1 MHLEASSVF
10 SSKHFQYSSRA
21 PQQACLSFIDGA
33 AIPSGFKLSTKIC
46 DINKGLIIPE
56 KASQRKRYCRSLRPP
71 LFKTLPPDFN
81 DATTTNQ
88 FYRNVIIRA
97 LAGEAYLLLHV
108 IAPLL
113 RKPLLDSWL
122 PHGLSLKPVRVFSR
136 DYFPI
141 GKTRVALPIL
151 QGCCSNQSA
160 VQINA
165 GGQNHQAGQ
174 GALLHLAEEK
184 PEARGE
190 SATSRVHSLSGAP
203 HPAPPASPPLRPP
216 RTRFPSAPT
225 GGKNH
230 AVQQPGKKG
239 VGPSWSRTVA
249 SPAWAS
255 HVDPTTPRKQFT

>member
-1 MHLEASSVF
+1 MF

-33 AIPSGFKLSTKIC
+33 AILSGLKLSTKIC

-56 KASQRKRYCRSLRPP
+56 EASQRKRYCRSLRPP
-71 LFKTLPPDFN
+71 LLKVLPPDFH
-81 DATTTNQ
+81 DATATNQ
-88 FYRNVIIRA
+88 FYRNIKA
-97 LAGEAYLLLHV
+97 LAWEPYPLLHV

-113 RKPLLDSWL
+113 RWQLGLKKPLLDSRL
-122 PHGLSLKPVRVFSR
+122 PPDLSPKPVRVFSR
-136 DYFPI
+136 DYFPN
-141 GKTRVALPIL
+141 GKTSVAPPTL
-151 QGCCSNQSA
+151 QVA
-160 VQINA
+160 VINA

-174 GALLHLAEEK
+174 GVLLRLAERK

-203 HPAPPASPPLRPP
+203 HPAPSASPPLRPP

-230 AVQQPGKKG
+230 TVQQPGKKG
-239 VGPSWSRTVA
+239 VGPRWRRTVA
-249 SPAWAS
+249 SPSWAS
-255 HVDPTTPRKQFT
+255 H